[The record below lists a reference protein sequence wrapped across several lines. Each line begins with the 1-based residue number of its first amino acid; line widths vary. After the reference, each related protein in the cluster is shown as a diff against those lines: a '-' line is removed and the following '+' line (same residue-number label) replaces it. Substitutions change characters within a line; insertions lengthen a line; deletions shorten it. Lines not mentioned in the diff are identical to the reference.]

1 MKRINEKKGK
11 TILLVTHNTAIAEI
25 AHRVV
30 RLRSGRIVGVETN
43 SLPLDPEELR
53 W

>member
-1 MKRINEKKGK
+1 M
-11 TILLVTHNTAIAEI
+11 

-30 RLRSGRIVGVETN
+30 RLRSGRITKVEQNTRRAA
-43 SLPLDPEELR
+43 PIELQ